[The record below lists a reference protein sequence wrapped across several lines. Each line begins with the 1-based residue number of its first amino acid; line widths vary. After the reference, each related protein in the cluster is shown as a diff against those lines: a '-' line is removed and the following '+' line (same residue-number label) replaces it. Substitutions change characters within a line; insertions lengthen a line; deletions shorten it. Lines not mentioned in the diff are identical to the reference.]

1 MGFLQVIQYRTS
13 KFDEMQKVADEW
25 DADPAE
31 TDTSRRVIVCRDRD
45 NEGQYFTMVFFDS
58 YESAMQNSNAPRTQ
72 EMSQKMMALA
82 DGPPTFYNLDIVE
95 ERDVTRGGSR

>member
-25 DADPAE
+25 DADPGEA
-31 TDTSRRVIVCRDRD
+31 DTSRRVIVCRDREND
-45 NEGQYFTMVFFDS
+45 GQYFTMVFFDS

-82 DGPPTFYNLDIVE
+82 DGPPTFYNLDIVDD
-95 ERDVTRGGSR
+95 RDVTPGR